1 MSNEKHYVYLLK
13 CSDGTFY
20 VGYATDLSRRV
31 SEHNE
36 STKGAKY
43 TRGRRPVVLVYF
55 EECESRSEAL
65 KREYMLRKK
74 SREEKVRL
82 MNEFEGNFD

>member
-1 MSNEKHYVYLLK
+1 MLK

-20 VGYATDLSRRV
+20 VGYATDIARRV
-31 SEHNE
+31 CEHNE

-43 TRGRRPVVLVYF
+43 TRGRRPVVLVYC

-65 KREYMLRKK
+65 KREYTLRKR
-74 SREEKVRL
+74 SREEKVKL
-82 MNEFEGNFD
+82 MNEFEGKFDFL